1 MLLKPGDKVAVIAPS
16 SCIEKESENK
26 GVAFLQQ
33 KGFVPVRSKHLYMD
47 DRYKTSVKRNI
58 AAELNSFYLDSEIK
72 ALFCV
77 RGGAGSLRILDFLD
91 FDVVKN
97 NPKPVFGLSDS
108 TALQNALWHKAG
120 VVSHSGFL
128 LNYDFK
134 NGSLDKR
141 IEDCLDDI
149 FSGTSYTVQSG
160 KTIIPGKTKGRM
172 VGGNLSVFVQLCG
185 TKYFPDLAGRILF
198 LEDCNEKTYKLDLM
212 LSTVK
217 MQPGFNQIA
226 GIVLGQFT
234 GSAVSD
240 AYDGT
245 LEQVLGEFLSGVN
258 VPVVANVEYGHI
270 PSRYILPIGGKAEL
284 DADNATL
291 KILG

>member
-77 RGGAGSLRILDFLD
+77 RGGAGALRILDFLD

-185 TKYFPDLAGRILF
+185 TKYFPDLAGKILF

-234 GSAVSD
+234 GSAMSD
-240 AYDGT
+240 DYDGT
-245 LEQVLGEFLSGVN
+245 IEQILEEFLQDVT
-258 VPVVANVEYGHI
+258 VPVISDFAYGHI
-270 PSRYILPIGGKAEL
+270 PSRFILPVGGMAEL
-284 DADNATL
+284 DADKALL
-291 KILG
+291 KISG

>member
-77 RGGAGSLRILDFLD
+77 RGGAGALRILDFLD

-185 TKYFPDLAGRILF
+185 TKYFPDLAGKILF

-234 GSAVSD
+234 GSAMSD
-240 AYDGT
+240 DYDGT
-245 LEQVLGEFLSGVN
+245 IEQILEEFLQDVT
-258 VPVVANVEYGHI
+258 VPVISNFAYGHI
-270 PSRYILPIGGKAEL
+270 PSRFILPVGGMAEL
-284 DADNATL
+284 DADKALL
-291 KILG
+291 KISG

>member
-185 TKYFPDLAGRILF
+185 TKYFPDLAGKILF

-234 GSAVSD
+234 GSAMSD
-240 AYDGT
+240 DYDGT
-245 LEQVLGEFLSGVN
+245 IEQILEEFLQDVT
-258 VPVVANVEYGHI
+258 VPVISDFAYGHI
-270 PSRYILPIGGKAEL
+270 PSRFILPVGGMAEL
-284 DADNATL
+284 DADKALL
-291 KILG
+291 KISG